1 MASND
6 TSLSRRNLLKAAGGA
21 AASASVAGYV
31 DVGGRDDTQQN
42 DTPQQGG
49 TLTYARGNDSGT
61 LDPQNT
67 TSGEDVKV
75 TNQMYDTLIDFEP
88 NQTSLQEGLATKYS
102 MDGTTVDLTLREGVQ
117 FHNGEEFTASDFV
130 ATYRRFTDP

>member
-1 MASND
+1 MTSKD
-6 TSLSRRNLLKAAGGA
+6 TSVSRRSLLKAAGGA

-31 DVGGRDDTQQN
+31 ETERTEDVQQ
-42 DTPQQGG
+42 DGGG

-75 TNQMYDTLIDFEP
+75 INQLYDTLIDFEP
-88 NQTSLQEGLATKYS
+88 NQTSLQAGLATKYS